1 MPTQLREWSVPMNEA
16 VVLIAEDNPDNM
28 FIAIEL
34 LRRAGV
40 WYCNGRASGRQLF
53 KVIETQNR
61 TIHLILLDIQ
71 IPHEDGYVILK
82 QIRANDRLAGTRVVA
97 FTANVMPEDVQRVRD
112 AGFDGFIG
120 KPIDHHRFPK
130 QIERILAGESVW
142 EPR

>member
-1 MPTQLREWSVPMNEA
+1 MDSDRHDRVVPLHQA

-40 WYCNGRASGRQLF
+40 QYCNGRASGRQLF
-53 KVIETQNR
+53 KVIEAQSLSVD
-61 TIHLILLDIQ
+61 LILLDIQ

-82 QIRANDRLAGTRVVA
+82 QIRATPRLQQTRVVA
-97 FTANVMPEDVQRVRD
+97 FTANVMVEDVERARAAQ
-112 AGFDGFIG
+112 FDGFIG
-120 KPIDHHRFPK
+120 KPIDHHRFAR
-130 QIERILAGESVW
+130 QIERILAGENVW

>member
-1 MPTQLREWSVPMNEA
+1 MPTSLRETSVPIREA

-34 LRRAGV
+34 LRRAGI

-53 KVIETQNR
+53 KVIEGR
-61 TIHLILLDIQ
+61 EGPIHLILLDIQ

-82 QIRANDRLAGTRVVA
+82 QIRATPRLQETRVAA
-97 FTANVMPEDVQRVRD
+97 FTANVMPDDVERARS

-120 KPIDHHRFPK
+120 KPISHHRFP
-130 QIERILAGESVW
+130 QQVERILQGESVW

>member
-1 MPTQLREWSVPMNEA
+1 MPNQPREWSVPLSEA

-40 WYCNGRASGRQLF
+40 FYCNGRASGRQLF

-71 IPHEDGYVILK
+71 IPHEDGYAIVK
-82 QIRANDRLAGTRVVA
+82 QIRADPRLAETRVVA
-97 FTANVMPEDVQRVRD
+97 FTANVMPEDVQRARD
-112 AGFDGFIG
+112 AGFDGF
-120 KPIDHHRFPK
+120 
-130 QIERILAGESVW
+130 
-142 EPR
+142 